1 MDGTNKD
8 MLDAIYAN
16 MEPPTLAASNLTEDD
31 RSK

>member
-16 MEPPTLAASNLTEDD
+16 MEPPTLAA
-31 RSK
+31 